1 MGSTP
6 EEGYEDAMVEAEIE
20 DSAMDIETII
30 EGSSSEEMTRET
42 ETVDSAMDYLTK
54 EVQVAVTGISATAS
68 AHDQPLSLCIDE
80 MHSVKAIECSSNP
93 AGTAKQQNEDG
104 GTQVGQPHLPFVR
117 NFPLWENIESMDVF
131 KRFPQKPHFHPLLK
145 CKEVCREG
153 SALGKMVNFAFM
165 VEKTSKLQVLAIL
178 ETYLIAFWRH

>member
-1 MGSTP
+1 MYNILV
-6 EEGYEDAMVEAEIE
+6 GYEDAMVEAEIE

-30 EGSSSEEMTRET
+30 EGTSKLAGISKKQNEVGGRQVATGVTGFEEMMRET

-93 AGTAKQQNEDG
+93 AGTAMQQNEDG
-104 GTQVGQPHLPFVR
+104 GTQVGQPHLP
-117 NFPLWENIESMDVF
+117 L
-131 KRFPQKPHFHPLLK
+131 
-145 CKEVCREG
+145 
-153 SALGKMVNFAFM
+153 
-165 VEKTSKLQVLAIL
+165 
-178 ETYLIAFWRH
+178 

>member
-1 MGSTP
+1 MYNILV
-6 EEGYEDAMVEAEIE
+6 GYEDAMVEAEIE

-30 EGSSSEEMTRET
+30 EGTSFEEMMRET

-93 AGTAKQQNEDG
+93 AGTAMQQNEDG
-104 GTQVGQPHLPFVR
+104 GTQVGQPHLP
-117 NFPLWENIESMDVF
+117 L
-131 KRFPQKPHFHPLLK
+131 
-145 CKEVCREG
+145 
-153 SALGKMVNFAFM
+153 
-165 VEKTSKLQVLAIL
+165 
-178 ETYLIAFWRH
+178 